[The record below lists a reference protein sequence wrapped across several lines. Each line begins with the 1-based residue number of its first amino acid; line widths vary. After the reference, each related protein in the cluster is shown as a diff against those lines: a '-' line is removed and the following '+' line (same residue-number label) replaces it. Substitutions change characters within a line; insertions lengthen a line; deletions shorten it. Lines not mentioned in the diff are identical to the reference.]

1 MKTRDSFRLCS
12 GRPSPA
18 FLSEQGNNSFLST
31 TSQNGI
37 SSPALWRNVKTQIS
51 FIPFS
56 SLSLPQAA
64 ADEQMSFLLLLL
76 PLSWSWRDGEAFK
89 YFEWGPDVTLAHTH
103 TEIRNVGRDV
113 LRVQKQMISCKE
125 ALWCFS
131 CYMYIPYASRVETLL
146 RCIIWLQHQVDTE
159 RVGRGSPSEMQRF
172 QWMSR
177 TGGRQQQQRCINPT
191 DNNNWKKNSVWGV
204 EGKRES
210 VVSPPE
216 GIIIINPL
224 VCTVHICCWPV
235 LFFFFVCTSH
245 FLMPPRCIY
254 YLAGTS
260 IHSSR
265 KSDSRDLVITS
276 RKTSA
281 GLRASS
287 LARISTRIRAEY
299 IYTVFFFIVII
310 IITISFRPLP
320 SMRNFCVL
328 QQAHYREELA
338 IFGQHKSPTR
348 GHQNMGII
356 RMASGNCAAK
366 MEKFIKKFK
375 PFGSRV
381 DIRKSAHPI
390 YIDVCACKRRRKK
403 EEEEEEK
410 TIQAVAEKIKTETF

>member
-159 RVGRGSPSEMQRF
+159 RVGREGGSPSEMQRF

-177 TGGRQQQQRCINPT
+177 TGGR
-191 DNNNWKKNSVWGV
+191 
-204 EGKRES
+204 
-210 VVSPPE
+210 
-216 GIIIINPL
+216 
-224 VCTVHICCWPV
+224 
-235 LFFFFVCTSH
+235 
-245 FLMPPRCIY
+245 
-254 YLAGTS
+254 
-260 IHSSR
+260 
-265 KSDSRDLVITS
+265 
-276 RKTSA
+276 
-281 GLRASS
+281 
-287 LARISTRIRAEY
+287 
-299 IYTVFFFIVII
+299 
-310 IITISFRPLP
+310 
-320 SMRNFCVL
+320 
-328 QQAHYREELA
+328 
-338 IFGQHKSPTR
+338 
-348 GHQNMGII
+348 
-356 RMASGNCAAK
+356 
-366 MEKFIKKFK
+366 
-375 PFGSRV
+375 
-381 DIRKSAHPI
+381 
-390 YIDVCACKRRRKK
+390 
-403 EEEEEEK
+403 
-410 TIQAVAEKIKTETF
+410 

>member
-1 MKTRDSFRLCS
+1 M
-12 GRPSPA
+12 
-18 FLSEQGNNSFLST
+18 
-31 TSQNGI
+31 
-37 SSPALWRNVKTQIS
+37 
-51 FIPFS
+51 
-56 SLSLPQAA
+56 
-64 ADEQMSFLLLLL
+64 
-76 PLSWSWRDGEAFK
+76 
-89 YFEWGPDVTLAHTH
+89 
-103 TEIRNVGRDV
+103 
-113 LRVQKQMISCKE
+113 
-125 ALWCFS
+125 
-131 CYMYIPYASRVETLL
+131 
-146 RCIIWLQHQVDTE
+146 
-159 RVGRGSPSEMQRF
+159 
-172 QWMSR
+172 
-177 TGGRQQQQRCINPT
+177 
-191 DNNNWKKNSVWGV
+191 WGV

-366 MEKFIKKFK
+366 MEKFIKRKNSNLSALVSI
-375 PFGSRV
+375 FGKARTRFTLMYV
-381 DIRKSAHPI
+381 HVKGGEKKKKKK
-390 YIDVCACKRRRKK
+390 KRRLYRPLRKR
-403 EEEEEEK
+403 
-410 TIQAVAEKIKTETF
+410 